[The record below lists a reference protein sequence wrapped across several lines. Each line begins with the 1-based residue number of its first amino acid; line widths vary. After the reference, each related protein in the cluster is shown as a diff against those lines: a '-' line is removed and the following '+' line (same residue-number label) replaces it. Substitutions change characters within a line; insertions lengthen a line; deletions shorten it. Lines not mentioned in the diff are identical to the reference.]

1 MEYVAWLLIM
11 IICVL
16 LYTSQPE
23 GSFLKSFTGLDWIW
37 PSITDTVSA
46 KEASKQGIWA
56 CIWCAGATLLFVTL
70 SFLGLSVL
78 GIDAWALIDALLF
91 IIIGYGIYKMNRI
104 AAIAGLSLYI
114 LERIMMWLDQG
125 PQSPV
130 IAILITFLF
139 INSLRGIFAYHKYAK
154 DEQPT

>member
-1 MEYVAWLLIM
+1 M
-11 IICVL
+11 
-16 LYTSQPE
+16 
-23 GSFLKSFTGLDWIW
+23 GSFLKSFTRNRKDWIW

-114 LERIMMWLDQG
+114 LERIMMWFEQG
-125 PQSPV
+125 LEVVPV
-130 IAILITFLF
+130 VAILIILLF
-139 INSLRGIFAYHKYAK
+139 INSLRGIFAYHRYAK
-154 DEQPT
+154 DEQKKLSAL